1 MSVPSHNP
9 CDAPM
14 VHLPP
19 YAFYLKGSYDS
30 FHSTSCYNRRTDK
43 IIWRG
48 LFAPKNLF
56 TVSINCH
63 LSWTIIFVHVA
74 QIIVAVHIIFLV
86 EGDEADLVI
95 QLFSINRGWLI
106 TEYRRYTTQIRQSFK
121 KKKLPPELLYIWL
134 ISLLHLVRPSYLQNI
149 LTNIGRYYEK
159 KVIIIQKIETI
170 KISSKLE
177 QRK

>member
-30 FHSTSCYNRRTDK
+30 FNSTSCYNRLADK

-106 TEYRRYTTQIRQSFK
+106 TEYRRYTDSPVVQK
-121 KKKLPPELLYIWL
+121 KRLPPELLYIWL

>member
-56 TVSINCH
+56 TVIINCH

-106 TEYRRYTTQIRQSFK
+106 TEYRRYTDSPVVQK
-121 KKKLPPELLYIWL
+121 KKNYRQNFSTFDLFPYFIW
-134 ISLLHLVRPSYLQNI
+134 SVRHTCKTYLQ
-149 LTNIGRYYEK
+149 T
-159 KVIIIQKIETI
+159 
-170 KISSKLE
+170 
-177 QRK
+177 